1 MFLYFIGGLIVGI
14 LIMTIINIRKTIY
27 GIIDVDTKTGMCGV
41 RISSSELANPK
52 YKKVM
57 FKINHDADIS
67 REEQSL

>member
-1 MFLYFIGGLIVGI
+1 MFLYFIGGIIVGI

-27 GIIDVDTKTGMCGV
+27 GIIDVDTKTGMCRV
-41 RISSSELANPK
+41 HISSSELSNPK
-52 YKKVM
+52 CKKVM